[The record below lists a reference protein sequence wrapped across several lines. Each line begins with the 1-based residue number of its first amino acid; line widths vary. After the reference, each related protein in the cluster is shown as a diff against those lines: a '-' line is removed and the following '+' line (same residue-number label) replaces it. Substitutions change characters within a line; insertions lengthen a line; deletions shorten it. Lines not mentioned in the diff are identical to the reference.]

1 MCTFIIK
8 IHTDTSTYNAHIHIH
23 TSNAHPT
30 NIQICLHMRTNI
42 YIKESSAAIVVS
54 RMNLH
59 AYELDD
65 CRLICV
71 DMYTCTYIRSGDDV
85 KTERVLR
92 EYLDRHKEG
101 ERGEGAVA
109 VMFTSTIK
117 ALSQVLL
124 NVYRQKICLCI
135 SSQLSMLFV
144 CV

>member
-1 MCTFIIK
+1 
-8 IHTDTSTYNAHIHIH
+8 
-23 TSNAHPT
+23 
-30 NIQICLHMRTNI
+30 
-42 YIKESSAAIVVS
+42 
-54 RMNLH
+54 MNLQ
-59 AYELDD
+59 AYEVDD

-124 NVYRQKICLCI
+124 NVYRQRHLNVYRQRHVFIYQANFQCRLC
-135 SSQLSMLFV
+135 V
-144 CV
+144 

>member
-1 MCTFIIK
+1 
-8 IHTDTSTYNAHIHIH
+8 
-23 TSNAHPT
+23 
-30 NIQICLHMRTNI
+30 MRTNI

-71 DMYTCTYIRSGDDV
+71 DMYTCTYIRSSDDV